1 MPFQMLRVIRDDPKD
16 RCIIL
21 DTALGVFKID
31 RLGQMWAAENRLV
44 FRSELLLA
52 YNFYV
57 YDARQGANPMDGIYA
72 KILIAASPNKQHYR
86 QLRKEPTFLRLF
98 MPPWGL
104 DELQLCREL
113 CYPDVPAA
121 AVTHMYSKVGGVP
134 RSVFA
139 NGPRQQAETISELC
153 HAVDG
158 MSFRRCD
165 PCAFCP

>member
-1 MPFQMLRVIRDDPKD
+1 MPFQMLRVIRGDPRD
-16 RCIIL
+16 RCVIL
-21 DTALGVFKID
+21 DTTDGVFKID
-31 RLGQMWAAENRLV
+31 RNGHVWRAPDRLAVLAEMKQL
-44 FRSELLLA
+44 
-52 YNFYV
+52 YNYYV
-57 YDARQGANPMDGIYA
+57 YDARQGAKPMDGIYA

-86 QLRKEPTFLRLF
+86 QLRKEPTFRRLF

-113 CYPDVPAA
+113 CYPDVSAS

-139 NGPRQQAETISELC
+139 NGYLQQAETISELC